1 MFASEKAASI
11 HIYPMISPPY
21 YPMYLPG
28 PHIGHVPLS
37 APLQTGLPPWT
48 RLVAVRPQEKVGFDP
63 KNGDGLGL

>member
-1 MFASEKAASI
+1 
-11 HIYPMISPPY
+11 
-21 YPMYLPG
+21 MYLPG